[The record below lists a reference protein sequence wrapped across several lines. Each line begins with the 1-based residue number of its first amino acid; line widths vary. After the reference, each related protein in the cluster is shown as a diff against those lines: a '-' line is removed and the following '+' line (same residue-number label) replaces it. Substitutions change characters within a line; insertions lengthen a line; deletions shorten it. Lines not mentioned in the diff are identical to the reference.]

1 MCGNNRSKDPHVS
14 LHRFPV
20 DKDKRGVWLQ
30 VFRMRE
36 DEVQAH
42 MRVCSRHFP
51 DGNASSTPDT
61 TLGKRLSSPK
71 KGPRAK
77 RAKKREES
85 KQLRFRDAHCVRA
98 YKGFN

>member
-1 MCGNNRSKDPHVS
+1 
-14 LHRFPV
+14 
-20 DKDKRGVWLQ
+20 
-30 VFRMRE
+30 MRE

-85 KQLRFRDAHCVRA
+85 KQLRFRDARCVRA
-98 YKGFN
+98 YKVRTSYGLQTKSSMTSVVLVN